1 MKFLLDTCVIL
12 ELIKKIPDSSVIKWI
27 SECPEDS
34 FHLSVLTIG
43 EIQKGISKL
52 SDKKRKIRI
61 QNWLDKELMNRFAE
75 RIIPITSEIATTWG
89 EILAESE
96 LKGISIP
103 TIDSLIGAT
112 AVAKNLHVVTRNVK
126 DIKKTG
132 ARIINP
138 WGH

>member
-1 MKFLLDTCVIL
+1 MKFLLDTCVIS
-12 ELIKKIPDSSVIKWI
+12 ELIKKSPDRNVIKWI

-52 SDKKRKIRI
+52 SDKNRKIRI
-61 QNWLDKELMNRFAE
+61 QNWLDKELLNRFAE
-75 RIIPITSEIATTWG
+75 RIIPITSDIATTWG

-112 AVAKNLHVVTRNVK
+112 AVAKNLHVVTRNVN

-132 ARIINP
+132 AKIINP

>member
-1 MKFLLDTCVIL
+1 MKFLLDTCVIS
-12 ELIKKIPDSSVIKWI
+12 ELIKKIPYRSVINWV

-34 FHLSVLTIG
+34 LYLSVLTIG

-52 SDKKRKIRI
+52 SDKNRKIRI
-61 QNWLDKELMNRFAE
+61 QNWLDKELLNRFAE
-75 RIIPITSEIATTWG
+75 RIIPITSDIATTWG

-103 TIDSLIGAT
+103 AIDSLIGAT
-112 AVAKNLHVVTRNVK
+112 AVTKNLHVVTRNVD

-138 WGH
+138 WSH

>member
-1 MKFLLDTCVIL
+1 MKFLLDTCMIS
-12 ELIKKIPDSSVIKWI
+12 ELIKKIPNRSVINWV

-34 FHLSVLTIG
+34 LYLSVLTIG

-52 SDKKRKIRI
+52 SDKNRKIRI
-61 QNWLDKELMNRFAE
+61 QNWLDKELSNRFAE
-75 RIIPITSEIATTWG
+75 RIIPITSDIATTWG

-103 TIDSLIGAT
+103 AIDSLIGAT
-112 AVAKNLHVVTRNVK
+112 AVTKNLHVVTRNVD

-138 WGH
+138 WGY

>member
-1 MKFLLDTCVIL
+1 MKFLLDTCVIS
-12 ELIKKIPDSSVIKWI
+12 ELIKKTPDNSVIKWV
-27 SECPEDS
+27 SECPEDLLHMS
-34 FHLSVLTIG
+34 ILTIG

-52 SDKKRKIRI
+52 TDKNRKIRI

-112 AVAKNLHVVTRNVK
+112 AVAKNLHVVTRNEK

-132 ARIINP
+132 ARVINP